1 MVQQIATIS
10 LAIFIILI
18 QHVYHWSIRKLY
30 NKLEEDGIAIYFAIT
45 IAWLVSTLTLFK
57 LLIEI
62 NK

>member
-18 QHVYHWSIRKLY
+18 QHVYHWGIRKLY
-30 NKLEEDGIAIYFAIT
+30 NKLGEDGIAAYFVIT
-45 IAWLVSTLTLFK
+45 LAWSVSTVRLFR

-62 NK
+62 NN